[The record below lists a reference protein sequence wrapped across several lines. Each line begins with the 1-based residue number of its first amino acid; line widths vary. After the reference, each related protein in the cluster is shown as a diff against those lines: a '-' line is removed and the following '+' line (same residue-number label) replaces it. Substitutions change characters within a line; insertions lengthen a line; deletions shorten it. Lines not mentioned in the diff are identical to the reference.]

1 MTMRKI
7 SANKI
12 TDTVRQLFL
21 DISVYLPKDV
31 SEKIKIASKSEK
43 SITAKNILKQILE
56 NAKIS
61 SNEKIPICQDTGTAV
76 VFLEIGQNVNI
87 TGGNLTDAINEG
99 VRQAYVKGYLRKSIV
114 SDPLERKNTNDNT
127 PAAIHTE
134 IVPGNKLKISV
145 ISKGGGAENM
155 SQIRMF
161 PPSTSKEEIK
171 GFVIDTVK
179 KAGANACPPLVIGIG
194 IGGNFDTVTTLA
206 KKTLLRNLNSH
217 NKNKIYKNLENELLT
232 EINKTGIGPMAL
244 GGKTT
249 ALAVL
254 IKTAPTHITSLPVAV
269 NIQCHANRRK
279 FRII

>member
-194 IGGNFDTVTTLA
+194 IGGNFDTVT
-206 KKTLLRNLNSH
+206 
-217 NKNKIYKNLENELLT
+217 
-232 EINKTGIGPMAL
+232 
-244 GGKTT
+244 
-249 ALAVL
+249 
-254 IKTAPTHITSLPVAV
+254 
-269 NIQCHANRRK
+269 
-279 FRII
+279 